1 MYRNPDH
8 KDFFYCSRRLLHNKS
23 TDAETLESLRPYSP
37 VIDEILKYRTYAKL
51 LSTYVDGLLNAEAA
65 DGRVHSTFIQTEA
78 RTGRISST
86 EPNLQNIPIRTEL
99 GSRLRGYFVAGAGE
113 TLVDADYS
121 QIELRILAHITGDE
135 HMQQAFLNGADIHRS
150 TAAKIYHIPESE
162 VTPQLRSASKAIN
175 FGIMYGKGAYSL
187 SKDLGIPVK
196 EADTFLKTYLDTFP
210 KVDGYMKD
218 CIAHAKD
225 KGYVETL
232 FGRRRALPELAS
244 SNFQV
249 RASGERMA
257 RNTPIQGTAADI
269 IKLAMVH
276 VWQRLRDEKLQ
287 ARLLLQVHDELIV
300 EAPEAEIDEVKRI
313 LKEEMEN
320 VVHYSVP
327 LTTEVGVGKTWLE
340 AH

>member
-1 MYRNPDH
+1 
-8 KDFFYCSRRLLHNKS
+8 
-23 TDAETLESLRPYSP
+23 
-37 VIDEILKYRTYAKL
+37 
-51 LSTYVDGLLNAEAA
+51 
-65 DGRVHSTFIQTEA
+65 
-78 RTGRISST
+78 
-86 EPNLQNIPIRTEL
+86 
-99 GSRLRGYFVAGAGE
+99 
-113 TLVDADYS
+113 
-121 QIELRILAHITGDE
+121 
-135 HMQQAFLNGADIHRS
+135 
-150 TAAKIYHIPESE
+150 
-162 VTPQLRSASKAIN
+162 
-175 FGIMYGKGAYSL
+175 
-187 SKDLGIPVK
+187 
-196 EADTFLKTYLDTFP
+196 
-210 KVDGYMKD
+210 MKD

-300 EAPEAEIDEVKRI
+300 EAPEEEIDAVKRI

>member
-1 MYRNPDH
+1 M
-8 KDFFYCSRRLLHNKS
+8 
-23 TDAETLESLRPYSP
+23 
-37 VIDEILKYRTYAKL
+37 
-51 LSTYVDGLLNAEAA
+51 
-65 DGRVHSTFIQTEA
+65 
-78 RTGRISST
+78 
-86 EPNLQNIPIRTEL
+86 
-99 GSRLRGYFVAGAGE
+99 
-113 TLVDADYS
+113 
-121 QIELRILAHITGDE
+121 
-135 HMQQAFLNGADIHRS
+135 
-150 TAAKIYHIPESE
+150 
-162 VTPQLRSASKAIN
+162 
-175 FGIMYGKGAYSL
+175 
-187 SKDLGIPVK
+187 
-196 EADTFLKTYLDTFP
+196 
-210 KVDGYMKD
+210 
-218 CIAHAKD
+218 
-225 KGYVETL
+225 ETL

-300 EAPEAEIDEVKRI
+300 EAPDAEIDEVKRI

-327 LTTEVGVGKTWLE
+327 LTTEVGTGKTWLA

>member
-1 MYRNPDH
+1 
-8 KDFFYCSRRLLHNKS
+8 
-23 TDAETLESLRPYSP
+23 
-37 VIDEILKYRTYAKL
+37 
-51 LSTYVDGLLNAEAA
+51 
-65 DGRVHSTFIQTEA
+65 
-78 RTGRISST
+78 
-86 EPNLQNIPIRTEL
+86 
-99 GSRLRGYFVAGAGE
+99 
-113 TLVDADYS
+113 
-121 QIELRILAHITGDE
+121 
-135 HMQQAFLNGADIHRS
+135 
-150 TAAKIYHIPESE
+150 
-162 VTPQLRSASKAIN
+162 
-175 FGIMYGKGAYSL
+175 MYGKGAYSL

-300 EAPEAEIDEVKRI
+300 EAPRGRNRRSQAHFEGRNGK
-313 LKEEMEN
+313 N

>member
-1 MYRNPDH
+1 
-8 KDFFYCSRRLLHNKS
+8 
-23 TDAETLESLRPYSP
+23 
-37 VIDEILKYRTYAKL
+37 
-51 LSTYVDGLLNAEAA
+51 
-65 DGRVHSTFIQTEA
+65 
-78 RTGRISST
+78 
-86 EPNLQNIPIRTEL
+86 
-99 GSRLRGYFVAGAGE
+99 
-113 TLVDADYS
+113 
-121 QIELRILAHITGDE
+121 
-135 HMQQAFLNGADIHRS
+135 
-150 TAAKIYHIPESE
+150 
-162 VTPQLRSASKAIN
+162 
-175 FGIMYGKGAYSL
+175 
-187 SKDLGIPVK
+187 
-196 EADTFLKTYLDTFP
+196 
-210 KVDGYMKD
+210 MKD
-218 CIAHAKD
+218 CIAHAKE

-300 EAPEAEIDEVKRI
+300 EAPEAEAERVKQI
-313 LKEEMEN
+313 LQQEMEN

-327 LTTEVGVGKTWLE
+327 LTTEVGVGKTWLQ

>member
-1 MYRNPDH
+1 
-8 KDFFYCSRRLLHNKS
+8 
-23 TDAETLESLRPYSP
+23 
-37 VIDEILKYRTYAKL
+37 
-51 LSTYVDGLLNAEAA
+51 
-65 DGRVHSTFIQTEA
+65 
-78 RTGRISST
+78 
-86 EPNLQNIPIRTEL
+86 
-99 GSRLRGYFVAGAGE
+99 
-113 TLVDADYS
+113 
-121 QIELRILAHITGDE
+121 
-135 HMQQAFLNGADIHRS
+135 
-150 TAAKIYHIPESE
+150 
-162 VTPQLRSASKAIN
+162 
-175 FGIMYGKGAYSL
+175 
-187 SKDLGIPVK
+187 
-196 EADTFLKTYLDTFP
+196 
-210 KVDGYMKD
+210 MKD

-300 EAPEAEIDEVKRI
+300 EAPEEGIDEVKRI

>member
-1 MYRNPDH
+1 
-8 KDFFYCSRRLLHNKS
+8 
-23 TDAETLESLRPYSP
+23 
-37 VIDEILKYRTYAKL
+37 
-51 LSTYVDGLLNAEAA
+51 
-65 DGRVHSTFIQTEA
+65 
-78 RTGRISST
+78 
-86 EPNLQNIPIRTEL
+86 
-99 GSRLRGYFVAGAGE
+99 
-113 TLVDADYS
+113 
-121 QIELRILAHITGDE
+121 
-135 HMQQAFLNGADIHRS
+135 
-150 TAAKIYHIPESE
+150 
-162 VTPQLRSASKAIN
+162 
-175 FGIMYGKGAYSL
+175 
-187 SKDLGIPVK
+187 
-196 EADTFLKTYLDTFP
+196 
-210 KVDGYMKD
+210 MKD

>member
-1 MYRNPDH
+1 
-8 KDFFYCSRRLLHNKS
+8 
-23 TDAETLESLRPYSP
+23 
-37 VIDEILKYRTYAKL
+37 
-51 LSTYVDGLLNAEAA
+51 
-65 DGRVHSTFIQTEA
+65 
-78 RTGRISST
+78 
-86 EPNLQNIPIRTEL
+86 
-99 GSRLRGYFVAGAGE
+99 
-113 TLVDADYS
+113 
-121 QIELRILAHITGDE
+121 
-135 HMQQAFLNGADIHRS
+135 
-150 TAAKIYHIPESE
+150 
-162 VTPQLRSASKAIN
+162 
-175 FGIMYGKGAYSL
+175 
-187 SKDLGIPVK
+187 
-196 EADTFLKTYLDTFP
+196 
-210 KVDGYMKD
+210 MKD

-313 LKEEMEN
+313 VKEEMEN

>member
-1 MYRNPDH
+1 
-8 KDFFYCSRRLLHNKS
+8 
-23 TDAETLESLRPYSP
+23 
-37 VIDEILKYRTYAKL
+37 
-51 LSTYVDGLLNAEAA
+51 
-65 DGRVHSTFIQTEA
+65 
-78 RTGRISST
+78 
-86 EPNLQNIPIRTEL
+86 
-99 GSRLRGYFVAGAGE
+99 
-113 TLVDADYS
+113 
-121 QIELRILAHITGDE
+121 
-135 HMQQAFLNGADIHRS
+135 
-150 TAAKIYHIPESE
+150 
-162 VTPQLRSASKAIN
+162 
-175 FGIMYGKGAYSL
+175 
-187 SKDLGIPVK
+187 
-196 EADTFLKTYLDTFP
+196 
-210 KVDGYMKD
+210 MKD

-232 FGRRRALPELAS
+232 FGRRHALPELAS

-276 VWQRLRDEKLQ
+276 VWQRLRAEKLQ

-300 EAPEAEIDEVKRI
+300 EAPEAECDAVKRI

-327 LTTEVGVGKTWLE
+327 LTTEVGTGKTWLA

>member
-1 MYRNPDH
+1 
-8 KDFFYCSRRLLHNKS
+8 
-23 TDAETLESLRPYSP
+23 
-37 VIDEILKYRTYAKL
+37 
-51 LSTYVDGLLNAEAA
+51 
-65 DGRVHSTFIQTEA
+65 
-78 RTGRISST
+78 
-86 EPNLQNIPIRTEL
+86 
-99 GSRLRGYFVAGAGE
+99 
-113 TLVDADYS
+113 
-121 QIELRILAHITGDE
+121 
-135 HMQQAFLNGADIHRS
+135 
-150 TAAKIYHIPESE
+150 
-162 VTPQLRSASKAIN
+162 
-175 FGIMYGKGAYSL
+175 
-187 SKDLGIPVK
+187 
-196 EADTFLKTYLDTFP
+196 
-210 KVDGYMKD
+210 MKD

-300 EAPEAEIDEVKRI
+300 EAPDAEIDEVKRI

-327 LTTEVGVGKTWLE
+327 LTTEVGTSKTWLA

>member
-1 MYRNPDH
+1 
-8 KDFFYCSRRLLHNKS
+8 
-23 TDAETLESLRPYSP
+23 
-37 VIDEILKYRTYAKL
+37 
-51 LSTYVDGLLNAEAA
+51 
-65 DGRVHSTFIQTEA
+65 
-78 RTGRISST
+78 
-86 EPNLQNIPIRTEL
+86 
-99 GSRLRGYFVAGAGE
+99 
-113 TLVDADYS
+113 
-121 QIELRILAHITGDE
+121 
-135 HMQQAFLNGADIHRS
+135 
-150 TAAKIYHIPESE
+150 
-162 VTPQLRSASKAIN
+162 
-175 FGIMYGKGAYSL
+175 
-187 SKDLGIPVK
+187 
-196 EADTFLKTYLDTFP
+196 
-210 KVDGYMKD
+210 MKD

-232 FGRRRALPELAS
+232 LGRRRALPELAS

-300 EAPEAEIDEVKRI
+300 EAPDAEIDEVKRI

-320 VVHYSVP
+320 VAHYSVP
-327 LTTEVGVGKTWLE
+327 LTTEVGTGKTWLA